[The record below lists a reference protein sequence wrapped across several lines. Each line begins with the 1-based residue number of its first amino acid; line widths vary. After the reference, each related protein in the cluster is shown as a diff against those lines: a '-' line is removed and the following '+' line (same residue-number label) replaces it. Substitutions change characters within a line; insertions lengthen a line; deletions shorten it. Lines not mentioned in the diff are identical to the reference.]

1 MVVLRLFAAAR
12 TAAGTSR
19 DLLPGGTVGDVL
31 DAAVERYG
39 GEFAAVLGS
48 CIIWVNGNPA
58 TRTTEVGDDDE
69 IGILPPVSG
78 GSTS

>member
-1 MVVLRLFAAAR
+1 MAVLRFFAAAR
-12 TAAGTSR
+12 IAAGTSR

-39 GEFAAVLGS
+39 DDFGAVLGS
-48 CIIWVNGNPA
+48 CIVWVNGNPA
-58 TRTTEVGDDDE
+58 TRATVVGDDDE

-78 GSTS
+78 GATS

>member
-1 MVVLRLFAAAR
+1 MAVLRLFAAAR

-31 DAAVERYG
+31 DQAMERYG
-39 GEFAAVLGS
+39 EEFTAVLGS
-48 CIIWVNGNPA
+48 CMVWVNGNPA
-58 TRTTEVGDDDE
+58 TRATKVGDDDE

>member
-1 MVVLRLFAAAR
+1 MAVLRLFAAAR
-12 TAAGTSR
+12 IAAGTSR

-31 DAAVERYG
+31 DAAIERYG
-39 GEFAAVLGS
+39 DEFADVLGS
-48 CIIWVNGNPA
+48 CNVWVNGNPA
-58 TRTTEVGDDDE
+58 TRATEIGDDDE